1 MYYALCR
8 RLPKQ
13 RFWVPRFPTAPRD
26 LRRSRSLYVSSS
38 GLDTQNDVKW
48 LYPVGSSV
56 EKMNVAATHSQLNL
70 IASLTLRSAVPLNA
84 AHFHQTLVHLQRK
97 VASLRTCF
105 RQRGRELW
113 LCEMMEPQIDFQVI
127 RNANLETEIDNLI
140 VKPFAKPAVE
150 PVWLARLLKTSDEP
164 SYCGSELKDFPHQY
178 NFVFSFHHGAVDGI
192 SGLLILTAFQKLL
205 EDVVTGA
212 YIDQEQYGRLVSEE
226 ETMKLEREALDK
238 LEDNPEEL
246 QRLVDE
252 MAGTLS
258 TPLINQAFGTP
269 AKEEFPTRI
278 LQRIFKA
285 HQLRA
290 FQGRCRSHEITLNS
304 ALASVIN
311 TALVELVAEA
321 GLERDAYTITSQ
333 HAINKRRYWKGNNST
348 VLGNHVGPMSHTMH
362 TPRGNR
368 KNFWAYAKRFD
379 AEFRKKL
386 KEGYI
391 FQEKII
397 RSKLLPEDYS
407 HEAFYSSP
415 PPTVSTVYDYFM
427 TNIVIPH
434 KFEHGT
440 GKVIQLTEYRNLCN
454 ISRCDYPMIHMLNDM
469 SQEDVNYTLMYA
481 TGRLSHDTAQAFLD
495 KIMDVLSY
503 AVK

>member
-1 MYYALCR
+1 MYALSR
-8 RLPKQ
+8 HLPKQ
-13 RFWVPRFPTAPRD
+13 RFWAPCLLPATRNPLRQRD
-26 LRRSRSLYVSSS
+26 VCLSAN
-38 GLDTQNDVKW
+38 GIDTQNDVKW
-48 LYPVGSSV
+48 LHPVGSSV

-70 IASLTLRSAVPLNA
+70 IASLTLRSAVPVSA
-84 AHFHQTLVHLQRK
+84 AHFHQALVHLQRK

-105 RQRGRELW
+105 RQRDQALW

-127 RNANLETEIDNLI
+127 KNADLETEIDKLI

-150 PVWLARLLKTSDEP
+150 PVWLARLLQTPDEP
-164 SYCGSELKDFPHQY
+164 SYWGPEVKDFPHQY
-178 NFVFSFHHGAVDGI
+178 NFLFFFHHGAVDGI
-192 SGLLILTAFQKLL
+192 SGLLILAAFQKLL
-205 EDVVTGA
+205 EDVVIGT
-212 YIDQEQYGRLVSEE
+212 YIDQEQYGRLGSEE
-226 ETMKLEREALDK
+226 QTMQLERETLDK
-238 LEDNPEEL
+238 LESNPEEF

-252 MAGTLS
+252 AAGTMS

-278 LQRIFKA
+278 LQRVFKA
-285 HQLRA
+285 HQLRTL
-290 FQGRCRSHEITLNS
+290 QGRCRSHGITVNS

-333 HAINKRRYWKGNNST
+333 HAINKRRYWKGDSST

-379 AEFRKKL
+379 AEFRQKL

-397 RSKLLPEDYS
+397 RSKLLPEGYS
-407 HEAFYSSP
+407 HEAWYSSP
-415 PPTVSTVYDYFM
+415 PPTVYDYFM

-434 KFEHGT
+434 KFDHGT
-440 GKVIQLTEYRNLCN
+440 GKVIRLTEYRNLCN
-454 ISRCDYPMIHMLNDM
+454 ISRCDYPMIHMLSDI

-503 AVK
+503 TVK